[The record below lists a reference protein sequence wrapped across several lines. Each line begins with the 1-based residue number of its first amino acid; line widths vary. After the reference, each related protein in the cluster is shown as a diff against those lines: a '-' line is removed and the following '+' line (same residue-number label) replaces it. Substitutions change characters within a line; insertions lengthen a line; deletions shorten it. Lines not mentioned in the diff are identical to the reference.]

1 MTVVREMNP
10 HAASP
15 VRGARTP
22 KGAAT
27 RRRLIV
33 AAQQAFAERG
43 YGMTRVA
50 DIVHIAGVSQGN
62 FYRHFRDKDD
72 ILWQIID
79 RLYEELQRDT
89 RGPHGGHVVP
99 TREDLVTR
107 NTAFFRGYARNRHL
121 LRVTREAAARAES
134 PVFREL
140 WLQMRG
146 RFIQRTARWLRC
158 LEQNGSIQL
167 DTSPQL
173 LAEALG
179 SLTEQ
184 LAYVQ
189 IGLQEHAPDEAEILA
204 LGRTSGGIWY
214 DAIFLGGAAVTHRG
228 SRSDAVR

>member
-1 MTVVREMNP
+1 MTADKQMNP
-10 HAASP
+10 PAASP
-15 VRGARTP
+15 VRGARTA

-33 AAQQAFAERG
+33 AAEQAFAERG

-50 DIVHIAGVSQGN
+50 DIVRLAGVSQGN

-72 ILWQIID
+72 ILWTVLD

-89 RGPHGGHVVP
+89 RDPHGGHVLP
-99 TREDLVTR
+99 TRDDLVAR
-107 NTAFFRGYARNRHL
+107 NTVFFRGYARNRHL

-134 PVFREL
+134 LAFREL

-146 RFIQRTARWLRC
+146 RFIHRTARWLQW
-158 LEQNGSIQL
+158 LENSGSIQL

-189 IGLQEHAPDEAEILA
+189 IGLPEHAPGEAAIVA
-204 LGRTSGGIWY
+204 LGRTCGGIWY
-214 DAIFLGGAAVTHRG
+214 DAIFLGGAPVARRG
-228 SRSDAVR
+228 G